1 MGERHIL
8 YIEINTRVQS
18 SQKAEVIRSLFM
30 RPETTQNL
38 KTLAHTLSNK
48 ERRIGKLKT
57 LIVIRTHRTFPPKG
71 RTTILL
77 PPLPLVFFFLLIL
90 RQTIF
95 INHNQKQTLQ
105 LTRSRQKLNSK
116 NRCTG
121 SQRTNE
127 TRKFRIRQIKTSLRQ
142 ESRAKIQKLR
152 KFRGL
157 KIQRRNR
164 IIFRKGCIWIILAKG
179 NQITSIR
186 KRII

>member
-18 SQKAEVIRSLFM
+18 SQNTEVIRSLFM

-38 KTLAHTLSNK
+38 KTLAHTLSHK

-57 LIVIRTHRTFPPKG
+57 MIVIKTHRTFPPKG

-77 PPLPLVFFFLLIL
+77 PPLPLVFFFLLIH

-95 INHNQKQTLQ
+95 INHNQKQTLH

-116 NRCTG
+116 NRCTV
-121 SQRTNE
+121 SQSTNK
-127 TRKFRIRQIKTSLRQ
+127 TRKLRIRQIKTSLRQ
-142 ESRAKIQKLR
+142 ENRAETQKIR

-157 KIQRRNR
+157 KIQRINR
-164 IIFRKGCIWIILAKG
+164 IILRKGSLWIILAKG
-179 NQITSIR
+179 NQITSVR